1 MKGTTKTSVYDDS
14 TKLYYERVKTIA
26 LLSAE
31 EERELSRCI
40 QAGDEAA
47 RTRMIEANLRL
58 VIKIAR
64 SYANFDIPLID
75 IVQEGNLG
83 LIKAAERFDY
93 RRNVRFSTYASWWI
107 RQSITRSLVNSRR
120 AIRLPHRKEELIR
133 HIHKAFAELAQFL
146 GREPSH
152 EEIAKELDL
161 TENEIRDALEM
172 SGSVVSIENTGADE
186 DSASILDVYEDKT
199 YAPYETMMQNCLKE
213 RTMSMLQALMER
225 ERLVLMARFD
235 FINGSK
241 NTLKGIG
248 ENLGLSAE
256 TIRQIEKRALRKLRA
271 QSEELREY
279 VY

>member
-1 MKGTTKTSVYDDS
+1 MKRTTETSAYDDS
-14 TKLYYERVKTIA
+14 TKLYYERVKTIT

-31 EERELSRCI
+31 EERELSMRI

-107 RQSITRSLVNSRR
+107 RQAITRSLVNSRR
-120 AIRLPHRKEELIR
+120 TIRLPHRKEELIR
-133 HIHKAFAELAQFL
+133 HIHKAFAELSQFL

-161 TENEIRDALEM
+161 GEAEIRDALEI
-172 SGSVVSIENTGADE
+172 SGTIVSIESTGSDE
-186 DSASILDVYEDKT
+186 DSASILDIYEDTT
-199 YAPYETMMQNCLKE
+199 YDPHETMLQNCLKQ
-213 RTMSMLQALMER
+213 RTLSMLEALMER

-235 FINGSK
+235 FINSSK

>member
-1 MKGTTKTSVYDDS
+1 MKRTTQTSAYDDS

-31 EERELSRCI
+31 EERELSKRI
-40 QAGDEAA
+40 QTGDEAA
-47 RTRMIEANLRL
+47 RARMIEANLRL

-64 SYANFDIPLID
+64 AYANFDIPLID

-120 AIRLPHRKEELIR
+120 TIRLPHRKEELIR
-133 HIHKAFAELAQFL
+133 HIHKAFAELSQFL

-161 TENEIRDALEM
+161 TKSEIRDALEI
-172 SGSVVSIENTGADE
+172 SGTIVSIESTGSDE
-186 DSASILDVYEDKT
+186 DSASILDIYEDKT
-199 YAPYETMMQNCLKE
+199 YDPHETMLQSCLKE
-213 RTMSMLQALMER
+213 RTHSMLEALMER

-235 FINGSK
+235 FINSSK

-271 QSEELREY
+271 QSEELRAY